1 MCTGSV
7 LGLLVR
13 PGSDESLRMAK
24 RIGEHF
30 LSTEHAWNR
39 AHNALLGAPRDSVVV
54 GLSAA
59 AIWGMPLPPSAAQVL
74 ARGPVSLSRRGAA
87 TPSRRMKVDGHSID
101 IPDGHCASLESL
113 VLTTPA
119 RTWVDCAALLPCDH
133 LLAMGDYALGQGL
146 VTLDEMTSIVTW
158 ARARRGIVRARQIL
172 PWIRVGVES
181 AQESRLRWHVV
192 ASDLPEPDINPEVVL
207 RGPRVVR
214 LDLAYVG
221 LRIGLEYDGEWHI
234 DTQEHDAKRRRQLEV
249 VGWKV
254 LVATKEDLLDP
265 RAFVD
270 ELRSEIARRSLVG
283 KRRW

>member
-1 MCTGSV
+1 MT
-7 LGLLVR
+7 
-13 PGSDESLRMAK
+13 PGSDKSHHMAK
-24 RIGEHF
+24 GIGEHF
-30 LSTEHAWNR
+30 LSAQDARNR
-39 AHNALLGAPRDSVVV
+39 AHNALVGAPQDSVVV

-59 AIWGMPLPPSAAQVL
+59 AIWGMPLPPSVAQVL
-74 ARGPVSLSRRGAA
+74 VTGPVSLSRRGAA

-101 IPDGHCASLESL
+101 IPDGHFASLDSL
-113 VLTTPA
+113 VITTPA

-146 VTLDEMTSIVTW
+146 VTLDEMNSIVTW
-158 ARARRGIVRARQIL
+158 ARARRGIVRAREIL
-172 PWIRVGVES
+172 PWIRAGAES

-192 ASDLPEPDINPEVVL
+192 ASDLPEPDINPEIVL
-207 RGPRVVR
+207 PGPRVVR
-214 LDLAYVG
+214 VDLAYVG

-234 DTQEHDAKRRRQLEV
+234 ATQEHDAERRRRLEA

-283 KRRW
+283 KHRW